1 MSWWD
6 ALAVVSGLG
15 LSAGILL
22 LVSLV
27 DKRADPQLASP
38 QTVDSNTDLNTDTST
53 ATNTVLKAA
62 PQPGEGRGRVATRAG
77 VVART
82 LGHIQ
87 QLLDQ
92 AGWGSLR
99 APVVIAL
106 WALVAVLLAAMV
118 GVLIPIPVL
127 MILAVVACGLA
138 GKALLQARIEA
149 RQRRLRAAW
158 PGLVDHIRQVIRS
171 GGGVAEAVSGLEQH
185 SPDELRGFFATFR
198 REVDSGARVDSALA
212 QLKDEVADPVAD
224 RIIEALRMA
233 HEVGGRELPSVLHSL
248 QASVRADIAVR
259 EDALAK
265 QSWIRA
271 ASRLGV
277 AAPWLVLV
285 VLSGRQETIQAYDA
299 PAGVAIILGGALLSM
314 FAYRMMS
321 RLGRLPVDQR
331 WFASPPQGV
340 H

>member
-1 MSWWD
+1 MTWWE

-15 LSAGILL
+15 LAAGILVL
-22 LVSLV
+22 FSVFVTS
-27 DKRADPQLASP
+27 ADPWL
-38 QTVDSNTDLNTDTST
+38 DSSQ
-53 ATNTVLKAA
+53 AAHVKAE
-62 PQPGEGRGRVATRAG
+62 PGPGKAIGMGGVRAG
-77 VVART
+77 VMTRGV
-82 LGHIQ
+82 GQVQ

-99 APVVIAL
+99 APVVMAL
-106 WALVAVLLAAMV
+106 WVLVAVLLAALV
-118 GVLIPIPVL
+118 GVFIPIPVL
-127 MILAVVACGLA
+127 MPLAMVGFGLA
-138 GKALLQARIEA
+138 GRALLQGRIEA

-171 GGGVAEAVSGLEQH
+171 GGGVAEAVAGLEHH
-185 SPDELRGFFATFR
+185 SPGELRGFFAAFG
-198 REVDSGARVDSALA
+198 REVEAGTRVDSALA

-285 VLSGRQETIQAYDA
+285 VLSGRTETVQAYDS
-299 PAGVAIILGGALLSM
+299 PAGVAVIVGGALLSALA
-314 FAYRMMS
+314 FRMMS

-331 WFASPPQGV
+331 WFASPVLGV
-340 H
+340 G

>member
-1 MSWWD
+1 
-6 ALAVVSGLG
+6 VICGLG
-15 LSAGILL
+15 LGAGTLL
-22 LVSLV
+22 LIPQAESTSTRSPTSPVTSGVS
-27 DKRADPQLASP
+27 SGGH
-38 QTVDSNTDLNTDTST
+38 TDL
-53 ATNTVLKAA
+53 ALAKAPA
-62 PQPGEGRGRVATRAG
+62 LPRILGRV
-77 VVART
+77 
-82 LGHIQ
+82 Q

-92 AGWGSLR
+92 AGWGSLH
-99 APVVIAL
+99 APVVMAL
-106 WALVAVLLAAMV
+106 WALMALVLAAVV
-118 GVLIPIPVL
+118 GVLVPIPTL
-127 MILAVVACGLA
+127 MPLALVACGLGGRA
-138 GKALLQARIEA
+138 VLRGRIAA

-171 GGGVAEAVSGLEQH
+171 GGGVAEAVAGLEHH
-185 SPDELRGFFATFR
+185 SPEELRGFFAAFG
-198 REVDSGARVDSALA
+198 REVDAGARVDSALA

-285 VLSGRQETIQAYDA
+285 VLSGRQETIDAYDS
-299 PAGVAIILGGALLSM
+299 PAGIAIIVGGALLSAL
-314 FAYRMMS
+314 AYRMMS

-331 WFASPPQGV
+331 WFASPVMGV
-340 H
+340 R

>member
-1 MSWWD
+1 M
-6 ALAVVSGLG
+6 VCGLG
-15 LSAGILL
+15 FAGGTLL
-22 LVSLV
+22 LLPGKQTASSLSGPQKTGGQEPGV
-27 DKRADPQLASP
+27 APHRA
-38 QTVDSNTDLNTDTST
+38 T
-53 ATNTVLKAA
+53 
-62 PQPGEGRGRVATRAG
+62 PGTRLVAHTMARVQHAF
-77 VVART
+77 
-82 LGHIQ
+82 
-87 QLLDQ
+87 DQ
-92 AGWGSLR
+92 AGWGSLH
-99 APVVIAL
+99 APAVVTL
-106 WALVAVLLAAMV
+106 WALAALVLAAVV
-118 GVLIPIPVL
+118 GVLVPIPVL
-127 MILAVVACGLA
+127 MPLALVAFFLGGRAVLR
-138 GKALLQARIEA
+138 GRIEA

-171 GGGVAEAVSGLEQH
+171 GGGVAEAVAGLVHH
-185 SPDELRGFFATFR
+185 SPEELRGFFASFSR
-198 REVDSGARVDSALA
+198 DVDAGARIDSALA
-212 QLKDEVADPVAD
+212 QLKDQVADPVAD

-233 HEVGGRELPSVLHSL
+233 HEVGGRELPAVLHLL

-285 VLSGRQETIQAYDA
+285 VLSGRAETIEAYDSA
-299 PAGVAIILGGALLSM
+299 AGVAIILGGALLSM